1 MGNKQKQSKYSS
13 YDYDYSSSNY
23 KKKEDEEKN
32 IEYVEKEENNS
43 IGEKDINFETEYSSS
58 NSEKIIKVLEQMN
71 LSYSEV
77 KENFDFYK
85 NNFSKLLK
93 INKIITN
100 IKYANLFDLF
110 D

>member
-32 IEYVEKEENNS
+32 IEYVEKEEDNS
-43 IGEKDINFETEYSSS
+43 IWKKYINSETEYSSS